1 MLIEIIKF
9 LFLSGL
15 IVIISKY
22 FLVKLLRKLGE
33 VLNLKP
39 NTIGNVAGIAT
50 SVPELLTIS
59 ISSLSGLADAS
70 IFNVLSSNI
79 INFIQYIASIKLN
92 NNQKKIKNKGIMT
105 DLILVVSTIIIPIVL
120 IFLNV
125 EINIIL
131 VPLFILLLFGF
142 YYISGNAHKLYLNKE
157 DKEMADEI
165 EKEKKWERGNRRK
178 ATRYTIYLVVV
189 AILLFVVGNYL
200 GDTLEALCN
209 YFGVP
214 QILIGIIL
222 GFVTSIPELIT
233 FFESQKHHNISG
245 ENNMVGVVEATNNL
259 LTSNI
264 MNLFVIQSIGIV
276 LYSIVTIF

>member
-1 MLIEIIKF
+1 MIIEIIKF

-22 FLVKLLRKLGE
+22 FLVTLLRKLGE

-59 ISSLSGLADAS
+59 ISSLSGLMDAS

-79 INFIQYIASIKLN
+79 INFIQYFTAIILN
-92 NNQKKIKNKGIMT
+92 NNKKEIKNKGILT
-105 DLILVVSTIIIPIVL
+105 DLILVVFTIIIPIIL
-120 IFLNV
+120 
-125 EINIIL
+125 IIL
-131 VPLFILLLFGF
+131 NIQVNLLLVPVFILFLFGF
-142 YYISGNAHKLYLNKE
+142 YYISGNAHKLYLSKQE
-157 DKEMADEI
+157 KEMEYEI
-165 EKEKKWERGNRRK
+165 EREKRWERGNKRK
-178 ATRYTIYLVVV
+178 AKKYTIYLIIV
-189 AILLFVVGNYL
+189 AILLFIVGNAL
-200 GDTLEALCN
+200 GNTLENLCN

-214 QILIGIIL
+214 QVLVGIFL

-233 FFESQKHHNISG
+233 FFESQKHHKKINDSMI
-245 ENNMVGVVEATNNL
+245 GVVEATNNL

-264 MNLFVIQSIGIV
+264 MNLFVIQSIGII
-276 LYSIVTIF
+276 LYSIVL

>member
-1 MLIEIIKF
+1 MIIEIIKF

-22 FLVKLLRKLGE
+22 FLVTLLRKLGE

-59 ISSLSGLADAS
+59 ISSLSGLMDAS

-79 INFIQYIASIKLN
+79 INLIQYFTAIILN
-92 NNQKKIKNKGIMT
+92 NNKKEIKNKGILT
-105 DLILVVSTIIIPIVL
+105 DLILVAFTIVIPIIL
-120 IFLNV
+120 IIF
-125 EINIIL
+125 NIEVNLLL
-131 VPLFILLLFGF
+131 VPVFIIFLFGF
-142 YYISGNAHKLYLNKE
+142 YYISGNAHKLYLSKQE
-157 DKEMADEI
+157 KEMEDEI
-165 EKEKKWERGNRRK
+165 EREKRWERGNKRK
-178 ATRYTIYLVVV
+178 AKKYTIYLIIV
-189 AILLFVVGNYL
+189 AILLFIVGNAL
-200 GDTLEALCN
+200 GNTLENLCN

-214 QILIGIIL
+214 QVLVGIFL

-233 FFESQKHHNISG
+233 FFESQKHHKKINDSMI
-245 ENNMVGVVEATNNL
+245 GVVEATNNL

-264 MNLFVIQSIGIV
+264 MNLFVIQSIGII
-276 LYSIVTIF
+276 LYSIVL